1 LRTIGEESP
10 TYSGRRTDLIHRRFE
25 VLAPHLDEGEIIRG
39 DVRYAEGP
47 APRTAVVVVHGFKG
61 YKDWGFFPHLCEQLA
76 LGGHAVV
83 SFNFSRNGVGD
94 DLDSFSELERF
105 ATNTYSRELDDL
117 RWMVDAVMGGEFL
130 SRRPER
136 VGLIGHSRGG
146 GAAVLHARNDERLAA
161 LVTWAAVARYDRWT
175 EETRAEWREAGRVY
189 ILNSRTGQQMPLDV
203 SLMED
208 FETNAERLSV
218 LDAASEVAAP
228 WLVVHGRDD
237 LTVAESE
244 ARELVRASGR
254 AKLVLV
260 EKSGHTFEVGHPF
273 QGTSPQLTEA
283 IDATTRHF
291 AKHLGRD

>member
-1 LRTIGEESP
+1 MEAGLG
-10 TYSGRRTDLIHRRFE
+10 LIHRRFE
-25 VLAPHLDEGEIIRG
+25 ALAPHLDEGEIIRG

-76 LGGHAVV
+76 VAGHAVV

-105 ATNTYSRELDDL
+105 AANTFSRELDDL
-117 RWMVDAVMGGEFL
+117 RWLIDAVTEGEFL

-146 GAAVLHARNDERLAA
+146 GASILHARGDKRLAA

-175 EETRAEWREAGRVY
+175 EETRAEWRKAGRFH
-189 ILNSRTGQQMPLDV
+189 ILNSRTAQQMPLDV
-203 SLMED
+203 SLLED
-208 FETNAERLSV
+208 FEANSERLSV
-218 LDAASEVAAP
+218 LGSAAEVAAP

-237 LTVAESE
+237 LTVGE
-244 ARELVRASGR
+244 ADAHALVRASGG
-254 AKLVLV
+254 ASLALV
-260 EKSGHTFEVGHPF
+260 EKAGHTFEVGHPF
-273 QGTSPQLTEA
+273 EGPSPQLSEA
-283 IDATTRHF
+283 LDVTKRHF
-291 AKHLGRD
+291 AKHLGEG